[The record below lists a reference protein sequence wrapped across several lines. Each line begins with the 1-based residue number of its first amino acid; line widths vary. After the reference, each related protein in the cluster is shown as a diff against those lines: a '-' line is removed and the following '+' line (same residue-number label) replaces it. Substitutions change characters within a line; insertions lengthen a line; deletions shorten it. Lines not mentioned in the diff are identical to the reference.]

1 VIRPARWLPLSLALH
16 AATLGG
22 GVWLARELGERA
34 LFVDLTLNE
43 PDEHAGAAPSG
54 GAARAAAPARRGA
67 SQVARP
73 GPASSPARPAGGAG
87 PSPPVTAATPD
98 VASPPPAATPSAV
111 SPTPIVEPAPTVE
124 PPPIPPA
131 PPVEPSRTVEPTPA
145 VEPSRT
151 VEPAPTVEPSRTVEP
166 APAVEPSRTVTHPA
180 VGHTGIAGAAPSASG
195 ASAGSGSVRAH
206 SGDIRGAGSGA
217 AAEGAPGGRGAED
230 GQLALAIPGAGGAE
244 MYGPY
249 LAALRRRL
257 QETLEYPAAAR
268 RRGVSGTVHLEIAL
282 ESTGRVSD
290 VLLVR
295 SSSHAMLDDAALQAA
310 RNLRRV
316 PFPPDVRP
324 RALRVR
330 LPVVFEL
337 R

>member
-1 VIRPARWLPLSLALH
+1 MIGPARWLPLSLALH

-34 LFVDLTLNE
+34 LFVDLTLKE
-43 PDEHAGAAPSG
+43 PDERV
-54 GAARAAAPARRGA
+54 GAARSGGSARAASPAKRG
-67 SQVARP
+67 P
-73 GPASSPARPAGGAG
+73 SPARQAASAA
-87 PSPPVTAATPD
+87 PSPPVSAAVPD
-98 VASPPPAATPSAV
+98 VAPPPPAATSSAV
-111 SPTPIVEPAPTVE
+111 ASPTPVVESALTVEPVPTVHRAPTVE
-124 PPPIPPA
+124 SP
-131 PPVEPSRTVEPTPA
+131 PA
-145 VEPSRT
+145 VEPSP
-151 VEPAPTVEPSRTVEP
+151 V
-166 APAVEPSRTVTHPA
+166 
-180 VGHTGIAGAAPSASG
+180 VGSTGIADAPTSASG
-195 ASAGSGSVRAH
+195 ASAGSGSVGAD

-217 AAEGAPGGRGAED
+217 PAAGAPGARGAGD
-230 GQLALAIPGAGGAE
+230 GQVALAITGAGGAE

-268 RRGVSGTVHLEIAL
+268 RRGLSGTVDLEIAL
-282 ESTGRVSD
+282 ESTGRVSE

-310 RNLRRV
+310 RNLRQV
-316 PFPPDVRP
+316 PFPPEVRP